1 MQTRFAAALF
11 ACVLAAPAL
20 ADDVHLTN
28 GKTFEGV
35 IAEET
40 ETRVL
45 IRMPGGQLTLPK
57 SQVARIERS
66 DSDFG
71 EYLRRRSAVERGGTA
86 AEWLELARWARANG
100 LEHGTREA
108 ALRAA
113 ELDPGIEGLA
123 PLLSRFGYVF
133 EREAG
138 RWMTHEESMRRRGF
152 VLAEGE
158 WVSREEAA
166 ARRRAREEQLASANA
181 EREAARAARVARQT
195 AETELA
201 LAEIRLR
208 REVTRPEP
216 PAYPFYPGYPVP
228 VVVFPGFFFDVPE
241 KPSPEKPF
249 PGKHGGSVSPDP
261 SIGSNSFS
269 RQPGSLIP
277 GVLGRSSSSRP

>member
-1 MQTRFAAALF
+1 MQTRFAAALL
-11 ACVLAAPAL
+11 AGALAAPAL

-40 ETRVL
+40 GNRVL
-45 IRMPGGQLTLPK
+45 IRMPAGQLTLPK
-57 SQVARIERS
+57 SQVARIEKS
-66 DSDFG
+66 DSYFG
-71 EYLRRRSAVERGGTA
+71 EYLRRRSVVERGGTA

-113 ELDPGIEGLA
+113 ELAPDLAGLA
-123 PLLSRFGYVF
+123 PLLSRFGYAYD
-133 EREAG
+133 REAG
-138 RWMTHEESMRRRGF
+138 RWLTHEESMRRRGF

-158 WVSREEAA
+158 WMTREEAA
-166 ARRRAREEQLASANA
+166 ARRRAREEELARANA
-181 EREAARAARVARQT
+181 ERQAARAARVARQT

-208 REVTRPEP
+208 REVTRPEVP
-216 PAYPFYPGYPVP
+216 TYPYYPGYPVP

-241 KPSPEKPF
+241 KPSPKNPF
-249 PGKHGGSVSPDP
+249 PNKPSVSPDP
-261 SIGSNSFS
+261 SISSNSFN

-277 GVLGRSSSSRP
+277 GMLGRSSSSRRP